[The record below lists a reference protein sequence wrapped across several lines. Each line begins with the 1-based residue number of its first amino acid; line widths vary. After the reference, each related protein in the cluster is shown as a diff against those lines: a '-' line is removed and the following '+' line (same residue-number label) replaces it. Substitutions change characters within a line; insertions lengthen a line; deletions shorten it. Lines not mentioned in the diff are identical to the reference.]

1 MNAFVR
7 GLKVGRTPALR
18 APLRRLIEHTNIRNT
33 PSRRRTKASRFSQL
47 RVDYWPR
54 WSVNGWTHEWSI
66 TDRPACLPASQHALI
81 IGAAVSRTRLF
92 RTRTSRVFT
101 NCAPQKPRRRH
112 QIMQIARPLDSTS
125 YLREFVIFI
134 FIADFFSRVFGH
146 NYSSLTY
153 VQNIGEKLLA
163 AAIYGRCMWRDR
175 DLYLREIDQLKRRHR
190 VQDFNQ
196 QAVGATLSQTT
207 SQIEQSLFSASYV
220 SCQRDTA
227 RVCCWAPYCGA
238 AAAGRPASPLS
249 IDIPRT
255 PLSSKPAARRSCGW
269 MMGQTDRR
277 TDARAFH
284 RPCSVCEQ

>member
-134 FIADFFSRVFGH
+134 FIADFFLAFSATIIRRLLTCKTSAK
-146 NYSSLTY
+146 SSWRQQYTVVVCDEIETY
-153 VQNIGEKLLA
+153 IYEKL
-163 AAIYGRCMWRDR
+163 I
-175 DLYLREIDQLKRRHR
+175 
-190 VQDFNQ
+190 N
-196 QAVGATLSQTT
+196 
-207 SQIEQSLFSASYV
+207 
-220 SCQRDTA
+220 
-227 RVCCWAPYCGA
+227 
-238 AAAGRPASPLS
+238 
-249 IDIPRT
+249 
-255 PLSSKPAARRSCGW
+255 
-269 MMGQTDRR
+269 
-277 TDARAFH
+277 
-284 RPCSVCEQ
+284 